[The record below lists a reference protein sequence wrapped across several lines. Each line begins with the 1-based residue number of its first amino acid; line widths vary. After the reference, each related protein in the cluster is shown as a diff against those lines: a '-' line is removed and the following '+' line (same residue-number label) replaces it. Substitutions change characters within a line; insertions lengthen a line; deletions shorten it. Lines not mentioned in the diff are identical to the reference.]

1 MSTTPVTMR
10 ELLDAGVHFG
20 HQTRRW
26 HPHMKPFLY
35 GERNGIHIID
45 LQHSLPRFRAALEF
59 VAETVANG
67 GKVLFIGTKRQA
79 QDLVAEH
86 ARSCDMPFVHR
97 RWLGGML
104 TNFRTIRK
112 GVERMKELN
121 ELLGDEDNQ
130 SHLSK
135 KERSRLTREREKL
148 KIAFE
153 GIVGMERPPDA
164 VLIVDIRKE
173 SIALQEAR
181 RLRIPTIAIVD
192 SNCDPDGI
200 DFAIPGNDD
209 AIRAISLYCGKVAEA
224 CRIGVELHSERIQE
238 EDRLVPEE
246 EGEAAPQLGK
256 RVVEITQPARRPAR
270 LERMAQ
276 AYRDDKEQAAQA
288 GDQQTAAEVP
298 AAAPVAQEAGASA
311 ETAAVEKAE
320 SPPAAAVAEELAAP
334 AEPAATEQA
343 AAPAEPPAAEQAAA
357 PTEAAETEPAEAP
370 AEEAA
375 AGTGD
380 ETEADKQKIAE
391 S

>member
-1 MSTTPVTMR
+1 
-10 ELLDAGVHFG
+10 
-20 HQTRRW
+20 
-26 HPHMKPFLY
+26 MKPFIY

-45 LQHSLPRFRAALEF
+45 LQHSLPRLRAALEF

-67 GKVLFIGTKRQA
+67 GTVLFVGTKRQA
-79 QDLVAEH
+79 QDLIAEH
-86 ARSCDMPFVHR
+86 ARSCEMPFVHR

-121 ELLGDEDNQ
+121 ELLDDEENQ
-130 SHLSK
+130 SRLSK

-148 KIAFE
+148 KTAFE
-153 GIVGMERPPDA
+153 GIVDMERPPDA

-173 SIALQEAR
+173 GIALQEAR
-181 RLRIPTIAIVD
+181 RLGIPTIAIVD

-200 DFAIPGNDD
+200 DYAIPGNDD

-224 CRIGVELHSERIQE
+224 CRIGLELRTERIQE
-238 EDRLVPEE
+238 EDKLVPEE

-276 AYRDDKEQAAQA
+276 AYRDDKEEQPEAASQ
-288 GDQQTAAEVP
+288 P
-298 AAAPVAQEAGASA
+298 AAPEGAEAPA
-311 ETAAVEKAE
+311 
-320 SPPAAAVAEELAAP
+320 PAAPEE
-334 AEPAATEQA
+334 TQA
-343 AAPAEPPAAEQAAA
+343 
-357 PTEAAETEPAEAP
+357 EPAEAP
-370 AEEAA
+370 AAPAAVEGAEAPAPAAVADETPAPVEAA
-375 AGTGD
+375 APEAPEAASETAAEAAEAPADQPAAESGD
-380 ETEADKQKIAE
+380 ETETELEKKPE

>member
-153 GIVGMERPPDA
+153 GIVEMERPPDA

-256 RVVEITQPARRPAR
+256 RVVEITQPARR
-270 LERMAQ
+270 ERMAQ